1 MRVKEHPM
9 LRLFVRSNDHL
20 EVAACDVTG
29 VPARPEGA
37 AWYDLFNPTPEEDR
51 FVEESL
57 GIDIPTREEMQDIE
71 PSARLYKEAGAEFM
85 TMTAMTN
92 LDTDQPVKSPITF
105 VLRENVLVTVRY
117 SDPKPI
123 KLFLVRASKPGS
135 LLLGGG
141 ESVMLGLVDAFV
153 DRLAQVLETAS
164 DEIDSISHE
173 VFAPRGGKR
182 KPQDLQSVIE
192 RIGRKG
198 ELLTMARES
207 LLSILRLTTFHQAG
221 GEGKKANAALKQEA
235 KTLQRDATALADH
248 AAYLSNKINFLL
260 DATLGLI
267 NLEQNQIIKIFT
279 VAAVAFLPPTLVAS
293 IYGMN
298 FDVMPEL
305 KWGFGYPLAIAIM
318 VASAIVPFAYFKRRG
333 WL

>member
-1 MRVKEHPM
+1 M
-9 LRLFVRSNDHL
+9 
-20 EVAACDVTG
+20 
-29 VPARPEGA
+29 PAKPAGA

-51 FVEESL
+51 FVGASL
-57 GIDIPTREEMQDIE
+57 GIDIPTREEMKDIE

-85 TMTAMTN
+85 TMTAMAN
-92 LDTDQPVKSPITF
+92 LDTDQPVKSPVTF
-105 VLRENVLVTVRY
+105 VLRENILVTVRY
-117 SDPKPI
+117 SDPKPF
-123 KLFLVRASKPGS
+123 KLFPVRAAKPGGVS
-135 LLLGGG
+135 PGGGG
-141 ESVMLGLVDAFV
+141 EAVMLGLMDAFI
-153 DRLAQVLETAS
+153 DRLAQVLENTS
-164 DEIDSISHE
+164 DEIDQISHE
-173 VFAPRGGKR
+173 VFRSRSRGDKR
-182 KPQDLQSVIE
+182 EPQDLQSVIE

-207 LLSILRLTTFHQAG
+207 LLSILRLTSFHQAG
-221 GEGKKANAALKQEA
+221 GEGKKATAAMRQEA

-248 AAYLSNKINFLL
+248 AAYLSNKVNFLL

-279 VAAVAFLPPTLVAS
+279 VASVAFLPPTLVAS

-305 KWGFGYPLAIAIM
+305 KWMFGYPLAIVIM
-318 VASAIVPFAYFKRRG
+318 VASAILPFAYFKRRR

>member
-1 MRVKEHPM
+1 M
-9 LRLFVRSNDHL
+9 LRLFIRKDDHL
-20 EVAACDVTG
+20 EIAACDLAS

-37 AWYDLFNPTPEEDR
+37 VWYDLFNPTPEEDR
-51 FVEESL
+51 FVEASL
-57 GIDIPTREEMQDIE
+57 GIDIPTREEMKDIE

-85 TMTAMTN
+85 TMTAMAN
-92 LDTDQPVKSPITF
+92 LDTDEPVKSPVTF
-105 VLRENVLVTVRY
+105 VLRENILVTVRY
-117 SDPKPI
+117 SDPKPF
-123 KLFLVRASKPGS
+123 KLFPVRAAKPGGV
-135 LLLGGG
+135 LPFGGG
-141 ESVMLGLVDAFV
+141 EAVMLGLIDAFI
-153 DRLAQVLETAS
+153 DRLAQVLENAS
-164 DEIDSISHE
+164 DEIDHISHE
-173 VFAPRGGKR
+173 VFRSRSSSDKR
-182 KPQDLQSVIE
+182 TPQDLQSMIE

-207 LLSILRLTTFHQAG
+207 LLSILRVTSYHQAG
-221 GEGKKANAALKQEA
+221 GDGKKAVAALKLET

-248 AAYLSNKINFLL
+248 AAYLSNKVNFLL

-279 VAAVAFLPPTLVAS
+279 VASVAFLPPTLVAS

-305 KWGFGYPLAIAIM
+305 KWIFGYPLAIMIM
-318 VASAIVPFAYFKRRG
+318 VASAILPFAYFKRRG

>member
-1 MRVKEHPM
+1 M
-9 LRLFVRSNDHL
+9 LRLFVLNNDHL
-20 EVAACDVTG
+20 EVAACDLAS
-29 VPARPEGA
+29 VPAKPAGA

-51 FVEESL
+51 FVGESL

-85 TMTAMTN
+85 TMTAMTS
-92 LDTDQPVKSPITF
+92 LDTDAPVKSPVTF

-117 SDPKPI
+117 ADPKPF
-123 KLFLVRASKPGS
+123 KLFLIRATKPGGLMS
-135 LLLGGG
+135 GGLLSGGG
-141 ESVMLGLVDAFV
+141 EAVMLGLIEAFI

-164 DEIDSISHE
+164 DEIDHISHE
-173 VFAPRGGKR
+173 VFRSRRDKR
-182 KPQDLQSVIE
+182 APQDLQSMIE

-198 ELLTMARES
+198 ELLTLARES
-207 LLSILRLTTFHQAG
+207 LLSILRLTSFHQAG
-221 GEGKKANAALKQEA
+221 GEGKKAIAALKQEA

-248 AAYLSNKINFLL
+248 AAYLSNKVNFLL

-279 VAAVAFLPPTLVAS
+279 VASVAFLPPTLVAS

-298 FDVMPEL
+298 FDFMPEL
-305 KWGFGYPLAIAIM
+305 KWAFGYPLAVMIM
-318 VASAIVPFAYFKRRG
+318 VASAILPFAYFKRRG

>member
-1 MRVKEHPM
+1 M
-9 LRLFVRSNDHL
+9 LRLFVRNNDHL
-20 EVAACDVTG
+20 EVAACDLAS
-29 VPARPEGA
+29 VPGKPAGA

-57 GIDIPTREEMQDIE
+57 GIDIPTREEMKDIE

-85 TMTAMTN
+85 TMTAMAN
-92 LDTDQPVKSPITF
+92 IDTDEPVKSPVTF
-105 VLRENVLVTVRY
+105 VLRENILVTVRY
-117 SDPKPI
+117 AEPKPF
-123 KLFLVRASKPGS
+123 KLFTIRATKPGGV
-135 LLLGGG
+135 LLGGG
-141 ESVMLGLVDAFV
+141 EAVMLGLIEAFI

-164 DEIDSISHE
+164 DEIDGISHE
-173 VFAPRGGKR
+173 VFRARSEKGTR
-182 KPQDLQSVIE
+182 QDLQSMIE

-207 LLSILRLTTFHQAG
+207 LLSIIRLTSFHQAG
-221 GEGKKANAALKQEA
+221 GEGKKATAAVRQEV

-248 AAYLSNKINFLL
+248 AAYLSNKVNFLL

-298 FDVMPEL
+298 FDFMPEL
-305 KWGFGYPLAIAIM
+305 KWDLGYPLAITIM
-318 VASAIVPFAYFKRRG
+318 VASAILPFAYFKHRG

>member
-1 MRVKEHPM
+1 M
-9 LRLFVRSNDHL
+9 LRLFVRNNDHL
-20 EVAACDVTG
+20 EIAACDLAS
-29 VPARPEGA
+29 VPAKPAGA

-51 FVEESL
+51 FVEASL
-57 GIDIPTREEMQDIE
+57 GIDIPTREEMKDIE

-105 VLRENVLVTVRY
+105 VLQGRHPG
-117 SDPKPI
+117 DGA
-123 KLFLVRASKPGS
+123 LFRPEAVQAISGAAPASRAACRS
-135 LLLGGG
+135 
-141 ESVMLGLVDAFV
+141 A
-153 DRLAQVLETAS
+153 AAS
-164 DEIDSISHE
+164 RSCWASSTPSSTGWRRCWKTPATRSTQSRTRCSAPSSGDKHE
-173 VFAPRGGKR
+173 R
-182 KPQDLQSVIE
+182 QDLQSVIE

-207 LLSILRLTTFHQAG
+207 LLSILRLTSFHQAG
-221 GEGKKANAALKQEA
+221 GEGKKATAALRQEA

-279 VAAVAFLPPTLVAS
+279 VAAVVFLPPTLVAS
-293 IYGMN
+293 VYGMN
-298 FDVMPEL
+298 FDFMPEL
-305 KWGFGYPLAIAIM
+305 KWTFGYPLAIVIM
-318 VASAIVPFAYFKRRG
+318 VASAILPFAYFKRRG

>member
-1 MRVKEHPM
+1 M
-9 LRLFVRSNDHL
+9 LRLFVQNNDFL
-20 EVAACDVTG
+20 EVAACDLAS
-29 VPARPEGA
+29 VPTKPAGA

-51 FVEESL
+51 FVSGSL

-92 LDTDQPVKSPITF
+92 LDTDEPAKSPITF
-105 VLRENVLVTVRY
+105 VLRENILVTVRY
-117 SDPKPI
+117 VDPKPF
-123 KLFLVRASKPGS
+123 KLFLVRATKPGG
-135 LLLGGG
+135 LLNGGG
-141 ESVMLGLVDAFV
+141 EAVMLGLIEAFI

-164 DEIDSISHE
+164 DEIDHISHE
-173 VFAPRGGKR
+173 VFRRRGEKR
-182 KPQDLQSVIE
+182 APQDLQSMIE

-198 ELLTMARES
+198 ELLTLARES
-207 LLSILRLTTFHQAG
+207 LLSILRLTSFHQAG
-221 GEGKKANAALKQEA
+221 GEGKKATAALKQEA

-248 AAYLSNKINFLL
+248 SAYLSNKVNFLL

-279 VAAVAFLPPTLVAS
+279 VASVAFLPPTLVAS

-298 FDVMPEL
+298 FHEMPEL
-305 KWGFGYPLAIAIM
+305 DWDFGYPLAIMIM
-318 VASAIVPFAYFKRRG
+318 IASAILPFAYFKRRG

>member
-1 MRVKEHPM
+1 M
-9 LRLFVRSNDHL
+9 LRLFVQIDDRL
-20 EVAACDVTG
+20 EAAACDVAS
-29 VPARPEGA
+29 VPAKPAGA

-51 FVEESL
+51 FVGESL

-92 LDTDQPVKSPITF
+92 LDTDRPVKSPVTF
-105 VLRENVLVTVRY
+105 VLRDNTLVTVRY
-117 SDPKPI
+117 ADPKPF
-123 KLFLVRASKPGS
+123 KLFLVRAMKPGG
-135 LLLGGG
+135 LPLGGG
-141 ESVMLGLVDAFV
+141 ETVMLGLIDSFI
-153 DRLAQVLETAS
+153 DRLAQVLEIAS
-164 DEIDSISHE
+164 DEIDGISHE
-173 VFAPRGGKR
+173 VFRARGRDKR
-182 KPQDLQSVIE
+182 EPQDLQSVIE

-207 LLSILRLTTFHQAG
+207 LLSILRLTSYHQAG
-221 GEGKKANAALKQEA
+221 GDGKKANAALKQEA

-279 VAAVAFLPPTLVAS
+279 VASVAFLPPTLVAS

-298 FDVMPEL
+298 FDFMPEL
-305 KWGFGYPLAIAIM
+305 KWALGYPLAITIM
-318 VASAIVPFAYFKRRG
+318 VGSAILPFAYFKRRG

>member
-1 MRVKEHPM
+1 M
-9 LRLFVRSNDHL
+9 LRLFVRNNDHL
-20 EVAACDVTG
+20 EVAACDLAG
-29 VPARPEGA
+29 VPAKPAGA
-37 AWYDLFNPTPEEDR
+37 AWYDLLNPTLEEDR

-85 TMTAMTN
+85 TVTAMAN
-92 LDTDQPVKSPITF
+92 VDTDEPVKSPVTF
-105 VLRENVLVTVRY
+105 VLREDVLVTVRY
-117 SDPKPI
+117 ADPKPF
-123 KLFLVRASKPGS
+123 KLFAVRAMKPGGV
-135 LLLGGG
+135 LLGGG
-141 ESVMLGLVDAFV
+141 EAVMLGLVEAFI

-164 DEIDSISHE
+164 DEIDGISHE
-173 VFAPRGGKR
+173 VFRARGGDKR
-182 KPQDLQSVIE
+182 ERQDLQSVIE

-207 LLSILRLTTFHQAG
+207 LLSMMRLTTFHQAG
-221 GEGKKANAALKQEA
+221 GEGKKATAALRQEV

-248 AAYLSNKINFLL
+248 SAYLSNKVNFLL

-298 FDVMPEL
+298 FDLMPEL
-305 KWGFGYPLAIAIM
+305 KWAWGYPLAITIM
-318 VASAIVPFAYFKRRG
+318 IASAVLPFAYFKRRG

>member
-1 MRVKEHPM
+1 M
-9 LRLFVRSNDHL
+9 LRLFVQNDGHL
-20 EVAACDVTG
+20 EVAACDLAG
-29 VPARPEGA
+29 LPERPLGA
-37 AWYDLFNPTPEEDR
+37 AWYDLENPTAEEDR
-51 FVEESL
+51 FVSGSL

-92 LDTDQPVKSPITF
+92 LDSDAPVKSPVTF
-105 VLRENVLVTVRY
+105 VLRENILVTVRY
-117 SDPKPI
+117 ADPKPV
-123 KLFLVRASKPGS
+123 KLFVARASKAGG
-135 LLLGGG
+135 LVGRGG
-141 ESVMLGLVDAFV
+141 EAVMLGLIESFI
-153 DRLAQVLETAS
+153 DRLAQILETAS
-164 DEIDSISHE
+164 DEIDQISHE
-173 VFAPRGGKR
+173 VFRARGKR
-182 KPQDLQSVIE
+182 APTDLQSMIE

-207 LLSILRLTTFHQAG
+207 LLSIIRLTSFHQAG
-221 GEGKKANAALKQEA
+221 GEGKKAAQAARQEL

-248 AAYLSNKINFLL
+248 AAYLSNKVNFLL

-279 VAAVAFLPPTLVAS
+279 VASVAFLPPTLVAS

-298 FDVMPEL
+298 FSFMPEL
-305 KWGFGYPLAIAIM
+305 HWQLGYPLAITIM
-318 VASAIVPFAYFKRRG
+318 VASAILPFAYFKRRG